1 MRRAIAGDDDR
12 PALRLYLPI
21 LLVSAWCRLVRKWFG
36 RGPIKL
42 RQGGRAYRDIAPRG
56 EEKLNRIA
64 EGRGIGLEYWDMV
77 SPSLQPDIAFE
88 ATTNVA
94 AAPVSGE
101 MGEAA
106 KGREA
111 AEQAEAAAL
120 MTGTAAVG
128 PPHPECRTALS
139 QDAGNV
145 AGICDAIDR
154 PHREPQEGA
163 AKSGHESCGVID
175 EGGGDIN
182 SEGLHFA
189 GLRVKL
195 NIVQMSIL
203 KMNNV
208 QEESLRDRK
217 KSRRRLQI
225 VEIAR
230 GIIATKGLKSLKVR
244 DVADAAGCSVGSV
257 YNEFGDFDGVILT
270 VNRETV
276 QALTVRLGQVPAE
289 DPVRQLYGLA
299 ATYLEFFAEHANLLR
314 SLFEH
319 RMEDDRPYP
328 DDILQMV
335 MDAFALMHPPL
346 VRLLPNADDVQIAL
360 LSRTLFSAVH
370 GIISL
375 GLEER
380 MVAVPRQMLRQQ
392 VEQFLDAHLAGLG
405 ILPLR

>member
-1 MRRAIAGDDDR
+1 MSE
-12 PALRLYLPI
+12 
-21 LLVSAWCRLVRKWFG
+21 V
-36 RGPIKL
+36 
-42 RQGGRAYRDIAPRG
+42 
-56 EEKLNRIA
+56 
-64 EGRGIGLEYWDMV
+64 
-77 SPSLQPDIAFE
+77 
-88 ATTNVA
+88 
-94 AAPVSGE
+94 
-101 MGEAA
+101 A

-111 AEQAEAAAL
+111 AEQAEPAARVTA
-120 MTGTAAVG
+120 TGAAR
-128 PPHPECRTALS
+128 PPHPEGRAALGEH
-139 QDAGNV
+139 AGNV
-145 AGICDAIDR
+145 AGVCDAIDR
-154 PHREPQEGA
+154 RHRELEYGP
-163 AKSGHESCGVID
+163 AKAGHESRGVVD

-189 GLRVKL
+189 DLRVNL
-195 NIVQMSIL
+195 NNVHMSSL

-208 QEESLRDRK
+208 QEESPRDQK
-217 KSRRRLQI
+217 KNRRRLQI
-225 VEIAR
+225 LEIAR
-230 GIIATKGLKSLKVR
+230 GIISAKGLRSLKVR
-244 DVADAAGCSVGSV
+244 DVAEAAGCSVGSV

-276 QALTVRLGQVPAE
+276 QALTVRLGEVPGE

-346 VRLLPNADDVQIAL
+346 VRLLPAADDVRIAL

-380 MVAVPRQMLRQQ
+380 MVAVPPQMLRQQ
-392 VEQFLDAHLAGLG
+392 VEQFVDTHLAGLG
-405 ILPLR
+405 IVPVGARSP